1 MYAIPWFV
9 TYLASRVPD
18 HELLLELWDRVV
30 SKDEPTFIYFILVS
44 FVISNQQ
51 LIYKADMANLP
62 VVMSN
67 LQITS
72 LQ

>member
-18 HELLLELWDRVV
+18 RELLLELWDRVV